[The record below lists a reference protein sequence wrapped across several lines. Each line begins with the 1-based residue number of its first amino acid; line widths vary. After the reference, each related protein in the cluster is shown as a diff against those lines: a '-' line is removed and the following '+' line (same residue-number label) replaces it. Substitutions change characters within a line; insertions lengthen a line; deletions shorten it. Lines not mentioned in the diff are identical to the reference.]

1 MPSGSPILSARLGGL
16 SQRVGPVM
24 NLEKYTERSRGFIQ
38 SAQTLA
44 QRSSHQRLTPE
55 HLLKVLLEDAEG
67 LAANLMRA
75 AGADP
80 NRALKAVEAEL
91 AKQPKV
97 EGSGAG

>member
-1 MPSGSPILSARLGGL
+1 
-16 SQRVGPVM
+16 M
-24 NLEKYTERSRGFIQ
+24 NFDKYTERSRGFIQ

-55 HLLKVLLEDAEG
+55 HLLKVLLEDKEG

-80 NRALKAVEAEL
+80 DRALRAVEAEL
-91 AKQPKV
+91 ARQPKI
-97 EGSGAG
+97 